1 MGTYYDGVGWEAIV
15 TTFQPEQRMR
25 VEVYIIA
32 LAEKDEAE
40 RKLSGII
47 GPKATIKEM
56 IKIEVGSMEGY
67 QLHRGGWTII
77 PIR

>member
-1 MGTYYDGVGWEAIV
+1 MGTYYDGEGWEAIV
-15 TTFQPEQRMR
+15 TVSRPEGTTR

-32 LAEKDEAE
+32 LAEKQEAE
-40 RKLSGII
+40 RKITGII

-56 IKIEVGSMEGY
+56 VKIEPGGMEGY